1 MTRPY
6 ESTQATPVPSIT
18 GGWRTSARGDHLH
31 AMADYG
37 HFLLLKFGIL
47 GIAIRLCI
55 LAIAVAIVLG
65 FNFK

>member
-1 MTRPY
+1 
-6 ESTQATPVPSIT
+6 
-18 GGWRTSARGDHLH
+18 
-31 AMADYG
+31 MADYG